1 MNIGNIRI
9 ASHFLLFTCLLL
21 PVNAISDEV
30 FLKNGDRISGNVVR
44 KTGEIL
50 VLNTSYA
57 GEIGIR
63 WADVSHLATERPV
76 HVILD
81 DETDLKG
88 ILSVIDGTEQHI
100 DLNSDA
106 ELEPLSIQQIAAIN
120 PPESPQ
126 FRFSGQVNLGVEIDR
141 GNTDEDDYHLDAETE
156 FRWPDDRLTFS
167 FDGDLEKSDGR
178 TSKQEAELLGDYDHF
193 LTEKWFSTS
202 GILLEHD
209 KFTDLDS
216 RTTINTGIGYQVFE
230 NNRTNLSIEG
240 SPGYLW
246 ENFDESEDNDYP
258 VVIWRLQFDRYLLK
272 AWKLQA
278 FHKHRFTQSLENSSD
293 YIFLSKTGLRI
304 PLFENLQVSLQ
315 YNFDRDNAPAD
326 DAKKDDHETLIT
338 AGYKW

>member
-1 MNIGNIRI
+1 MELSIPRT
-9 ASHFLLFTCLLL
+9 FLLLACLLL

-57 GEIGIR
+57 GEIEIR
-63 WADVSHLATERPV
+63 WADVSHLATEKPV
-76 HVILD
+76 HVIFD

-100 DLNSDA
+100 DLNVDA
-106 ELEPLSIQQIAAIN
+106 ELQPLPMQRIAAIN
-120 PPESPQ
+120 PPEDPQ
-126 FRFSGQVNLGVEIDR
+126 ITFSGQINAGIEIDR

-156 FRWPDDRLTFS
+156 LRWPINRLTFS
-167 FDGDLEKSDGR
+167 IDGDLEKTDGS
-178 TSKQEAELLGDYDHF
+178 TTDQEAEFLSNYDYF
-193 LTEKWFSTS
+193 LTEKWYSTT
-202 GILLEHD
+202 GLFLEHD
-209 KFTDLDS
+209 KFADLDL
-216 RTTINTGIGYQVFE
+216 RTTIYSGFGYEVFK

-246 ENFDESEDNDYP
+246 ENFDDSDDQDYP
-258 VVIWRLQFDRYLLK
+258 LVIWRLRFDHYLFN

-278 FHKHRFTQSLENSSD
+278 FHNHSYRQSLEDSSD
-293 YIFLSKTGLRI
+293 FIFLSKTGLRI
-304 PLFENLQVSLQ
+304 PLIENLQVTLQ

-326 DAKKDDHETLIT
+326 DAEKNDRETLIT